1 MPHVY
6 VDMEGFND
14 HDLID
19 ELQERGYRVIDP
31 DDEKITNLIP
41 YEAETLLS
49 MIDVTR
55 YKTGSPEHLAI
66 QKLWDIYFGRG
77 DGI

>member
-6 VDMEGFND
+6 VNMDEFKD

-19 ELQERGYRVIDP
+19 ELEIRGYRVIDSEEEV
-31 DDEKITNLIP
+31 DINISP

-49 MIDVTR
+49 MIEVSR
-55 YKTGSPEHLAI
+55 YRSGSPEHLTI
-66 QKLWDIYFGRG
+66 QKLWDIYYKRV
-77 DGI
+77 